1 VSPSPDQRI
10 TALKVVG
17 WALRVLTVSIIAV
30 LLIQAADFILGVTR
44 IGTFSDLLSLV
55 SQFVPLMV
63 AIGLLEWGSRHLFRQ
78 AEEIQ
83 SDLELKLT
91 GYITSNQS
99 TSIETLS
106 KWTGLPQRKTADMAA
121 RLAAGG
127 NLVGYTIDI
136 PSQTIFRGSAPHTP
150 NDTPYTPPRSIR
162 SPVAPIP
169 DSSDETT
176 RVKAKLYELDLLKK
190 QGRISEEEYN
200 EMKGELER
208 KLTNLDSG
216 TQVY

>member
-1 VSPSPDQRI
+1 MSPSPDQRI

-17 WALRVLTVSIIAV
+17 WALRVLTVSIVAV
-30 LLIQAADFILGVTR
+30 LIIQVADFILGVTR
-44 IGTFSDLLSLV
+44 IGTFSDLLSLI

-63 AIGLLEWGSRHLFRQ
+63 AIGLLEWGSRHLFRK
-78 AEEIQ
+78 AEGIQ
-83 SDLELKLT
+83 SDLEQKLT
-91 GYITSNQS
+91 GYITSNQG

-127 NLVGYTIDI
+127 NLPGYTIDL
-136 PSQTIFRGSAPHTP
+136 PSQTIFRGPAPHTS
-150 NDTPYTPPRSIR
+150 NDMPYTPPRPIP
-162 SPVAPIP
+162 SPAAPIP
-169 DSSDETT
+169 DSSDEAT

-200 EMKGELER
+200 DMKGELER
-208 KLTNLDSG
+208 KLVNLDSG